1 MSILDLLGN
10 LGGKK
15 AGSGLRHFTESIT
28 LAQFTTT
35 ADTKTLYA
43 GQENDIATLKI
54 PAQQYRSFGIGGV
67 TAGGADL
74 RGIFYASLF
83 NTATT
88 PVQIEGS
95 LRLVNRNNAGDRS
108 VVYVNPRTE
117 SLRGSKT
124 DRNNSYLLGVNS
136 LKAKQDSYLVM
147 TIEPDVDMIFSK
159 ANSDVLLP
167 LTVYHQ

>member
-1 MSILDLLGN
+1 MSILDMIGN
-10 LGGKK
+10 KK
-15 AGSGLRHFTESIT
+15 ANTGLRHFTESIT
-28 LAQFTTT
+28 LAQFTTN

-54 PAQQYRSFGIGGV
+54 PAQQYRAFGIGGV

-83 NTATT
+83 DDSAT

-136 LKAKQDSYLVM
+136 LKAKEDSYLVL
-147 TIEPDVDMIFSK
+147 TIMPDKEMVFSL

-167 LTVYHQ
+167 LTVYHE